1 MLVFD
6 ETYEEIKPKV
16 HKELIALL
24 EMVQAKH
31 ADIADKFKVSFK
43 PFTHRQDY
51 YFVVFHDD
59 RFPNKDPVGQ
69 VRWDFGRRASDF
81 EYEIQSRLIENNK
94 YSRWSSEHHTVRTKD
109 IKKALKHALTHI
121 KPWGYEE
128 LVAETRDAVQRV
140 HRKWVDEKSNS
151 MYGMRPNHEAMYL
164 ELKNLMA
171 QGVTFI
177 TPEFRNAVATLPEYE
192 EYESRR
198 NNKLD
203 LTCVM
208 YTLGKVIVNDGKTTN
223 EFANDELLPD
233 SHRSKLGL
241 LKLVDN
247 TQFIPEVG
255 YKVDANTFWIYNETN
270 N

>member
-6 ETYEEIKPKV
+6 ESYKDIQPKLQA
-16 HKELIALL
+16 ELVDLL
-24 EMVQAKH
+24 DHLAIKH
-31 ADIADKFKVSFK
+31 ATIEDKFKVTFK
-43 PFTHRQDY
+43 PFAHRQDF
-51 YFVVFHDD
+51 YFVFFHDC
-59 RFPNKDPVGQ
+59 RFPERDPVGY

-94 YSRWSSEHHTVRTKD
+94 YSRWSREHHTLRTKD

-128 LVAETRDAVQRV
+128 LVMETRDVVERV
-140 HRKWVDEKSNS
+140 HRKWVEEKSNS
-151 MYGMRPNHEAMYL
+151 MYGMRPTADAMYL

-171 QGVTFI
+171 QGANFI
-177 TPEFRNAVATLPEYE
+177 TPEFRNAIASLPEYE
-192 EYESRR
+192 EYEARR
-198 NNKLD
+198 KNKVS

-223 EFANDELLPD
+223 EFATDELLPD
-233 SHRSKLGL
+233 SHKSKIAL

-247 TQFIPEVG
+247 AQFIPEVG
-255 YKVDANTFWIYNETN
+255 YKVDATTFWIYNETN